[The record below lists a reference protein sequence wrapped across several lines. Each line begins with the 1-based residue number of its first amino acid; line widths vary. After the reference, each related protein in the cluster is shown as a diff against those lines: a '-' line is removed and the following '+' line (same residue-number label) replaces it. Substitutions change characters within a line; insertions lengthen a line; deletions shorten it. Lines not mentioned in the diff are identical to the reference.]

1 MISTLE
7 DVAYGTQEL
16 MCRSGVRG
24 GVRRISRKREDGGR
38 LNG

>member
-7 DVAYGTQEL
+7 DVEEL
-16 MCRSGVRG
+16 LRRSGVRG

-38 LNG
+38 